1 MRLVLLGPPGAGK
14 GTQAA
19 RISETWQIP
28 HISTGDML
36 RAAVASGSELG
47 KKVNEIIS
55 KGHLVPDDVI
65 GEVVERRLS
74 EEDARRGFL
83 LDGFPRTL
91 PQVGILDRGLAKQG
105 TSLDRVIFL
114 QLEDETALARI
125 LGRREDGGDGERA
138 DDAEETA
145 RERLRVYHRQ
155 TAPVASEY
163 ETRGLLAKI
172 DGSRTIDAVFEQIKA
187 ALEGIAST
195 GSDDPGESGA
205 GGGR

>member
-19 RISETWQIP
+19 RISATWQIP

-114 QLEDETALARI
+114 QLDDETAVTRI
-125 LGRREDGGDGERA
+125 LGRKEDGNGERA
-138 DDAEETA
+138 DDAEETV
-145 RERLRVYHRQ
+145 RERLRVYHTQ
-155 TAPVASEY
+155 TAPVANEY
-163 ETRGLLAKI
+163 GSRGLLAKI

-195 GSDDPGESGA
+195 GSDDPSESGP